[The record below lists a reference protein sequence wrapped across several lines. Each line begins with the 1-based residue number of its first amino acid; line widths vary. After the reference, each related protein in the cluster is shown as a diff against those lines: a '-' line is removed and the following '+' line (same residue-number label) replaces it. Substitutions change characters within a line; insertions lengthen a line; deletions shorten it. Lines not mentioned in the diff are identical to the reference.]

1 MRWYTGVVRTAALY
15 AKALQD
21 AGIATLEIAM
31 FPPRGRPKGVQFSMP
46 HTAAALK
53 WLAAQPSVDG
63 NRLRATPA
71 AASRPRRECEQFICY
86 KTGQIKK
93 SPRHAAN
100 RRLARLTDFSTLSLV
115 RLR

>member
-31 FPPRGRPKGVQFSMP
+31 FPPGGRPKGVQFSMP

-71 AASRPRRECEQFICY
+71 AASRPRRECGQFICY

-93 SPRHAAN
+93 TRDTPQIDA
-100 RRLARLTDFSTLSLV
+100 
-115 RLR
+115 